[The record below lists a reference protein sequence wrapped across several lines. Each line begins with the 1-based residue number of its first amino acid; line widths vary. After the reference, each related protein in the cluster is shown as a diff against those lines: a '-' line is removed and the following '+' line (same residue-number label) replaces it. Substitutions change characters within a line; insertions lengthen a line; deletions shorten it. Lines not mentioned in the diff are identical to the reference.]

1 MDTQRPSAT
10 KIAHE
15 LIELARS
22 GKADRLAVK
31 LVIAANHGF
40 QDVVTELVDTFV
52 GAAKLRRDSL
62 GVVEPFRLRLQHAGR
77 SVPFGTLDPAV
88 GAAARAIAA
97 GMREDPDDRRRQLTL
112 ACGHGTVHDR
122 CRVLAQCVEWT
133 TDLIGTDPSAYPP
146 VLTCMSLNREGLV
159 SGTSG

>member
-1 MDTQRPSAT
+1 MDKKRRSAT

-15 LIELARS
+15 LIELTRD
-22 GKADRLAVK
+22 GKADRLALK

-62 GVVEPFRLRLQHAGR
+62 GVAEPFRLRLQHAGR

-97 GMREDPDDRRRQLTL
+97 SMREDPDDRRRQLAL

-122 CRVLAQCVEWT
+122 YRVLAQCVEWT

-146 VLTCMSLNREGLV
+146 VLACQPPARSLP
-159 SGTSG
+159 SGR